1 MLKMNFNN
9 YEMAIKTKINSIT
22 IKGIRG
28 AKDSLELPLKGKS
41 IVLYGDNGTGKSS
54 ISDALE
60 WFYTNRVS
68 HLSSNSEIDLKDA
81 LRNSGLGKDDV
92 SEVKVS
98 FVKETDIDCSKTLFY
113 KRDNLT
119 TDFSNSSDDFK
130 KYLEL
135 SKEENLLLRYQYLTD
150 FIDNTKSDK
159 LKYLSDIIGFSE
171 VTKKKEVLK
180 KSYNSIK
187 TEIKNQ
193 NFEAQ
198 TNIQKGTLIEKLG
211 AAISQ
216 EENLFEKINEKIKPL
231 KTGIEVKKFE
241 DIDKV
246 LAHLKNATNNK
257 LNKELAFLE
266 KANTALDTLK
276 SEVEFIDSEYTK
288 YFDEFELIAND
299 VESIMQT
306 FLGELLKTG
315 DTVLAKK
322 YHKTDN
328 CPLCLQPKSIEELRA
343 EIAIRLKEIEE
354 SSKKKA
360 SFDKAKQL
368 VNSITI
374 ERIKRLETVLLDP
387 LVEIEESKL
396 IKKGFTDL
404 KEKITEYQKASV
416 ERVTSGNKI
425 PKAETLK
432 LLTKP

>member
-98 FVKETDIDCSKTLFY
+98 FVKETDIECSKTLFY

-180 KSYNSIK
+180 KPK
-187 TEIKNQ
+187 T
-193 NFEAQ
+193 
-198 TNIQKGTLIEKLG
+198 QKKP
-211 AAISQ
+211 AA
-216 EENLFEKINEKIKPL
+216 
-231 KTGIEVKKFE
+231 FE
-241 DIDKV
+241 D
-246 LAHLKNATNNK
+246 
-257 LNKELAFLE
+257 EPR
-266 KANTALDTLK
+266 
-276 SEVEFIDSEYTK
+276 
-288 YFDEFELIAND
+288 
-299 VESIMQT
+299 
-306 FLGELLKTG
+306 
-315 DTVLAKK
+315 KK
-322 YHKTDN
+322 
-328 CPLCLQPKSIEELRA
+328 QR
-343 EIAIRLKEIEE
+343 
-354 SSKKKA
+354 
-360 SFDKAKQL
+360 
-368 VNSITI
+368 
-374 ERIKRLETVLLDP
+374 
-387 LVEIEESKL
+387 
-396 IKKGFTDL
+396 GFG
-404 KEKITEYQKASV
+404 QSQQQ
-416 ERVTSGNKI
+416 GG
-425 PKAETLK
+425 
-432 LLTKP
+432 